1 MSLVGAIFEN
11 LLEFLPITV
20 VEEHELGV
28 YLRWGKY
35 KKTVGPGGYRTVW
48 PAEKIIVV
56 NAQAQ
61 DLPILDVDMVL
72 GDDRVWVIDAAIA
85 YTIENAYRYMLTT
98 REPDELLT
106 TLAKS
111 QILSYKGDNR
121 IVDNTIEV
129 EDEIYGVLDTA
140 AEQWGI
146 AVLRFKFVTMAPCK
160 VFVIRGGKSP
170 HLLPA
175 YDD

>member
-1 MSLVGAIFEN
+1 MSLVAAIFEN

-20 VEEHELGV
+20 VEEHEIGV
-28 YLRWGKY
+28 YLCWGKY
-35 KKTVGPGGYRTVW
+35 KKSVDPGGYRTIW

-61 DLPILDVDMVL
+61 DLPIQNVDMVL
-72 GDDRVWVIDAAIA
+72 GNDKVWTMDAAIA
-85 YTIENAYRYMLTT
+85 YTIDNAYLYMLAT

-106 TLAKS
+106 TAAKS
-111 QILSYKGDNR
+111 VILSYKGGDR
-121 IVDNTIEV
+121 IVDDTSKV
-129 EDEIYGVLDTA
+129 EEEISDKLHVT

-160 VFVIRGGKSP
+160 VFVVRGGTSP
-170 HLLPA
+170 PLLPA